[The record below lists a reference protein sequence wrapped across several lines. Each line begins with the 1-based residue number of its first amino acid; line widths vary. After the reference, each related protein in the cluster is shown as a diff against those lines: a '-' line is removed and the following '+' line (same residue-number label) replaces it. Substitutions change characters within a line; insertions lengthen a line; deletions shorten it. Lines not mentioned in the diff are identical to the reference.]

1 MAALIQVRPEGDVL
15 CDPASPLQCLVV
27 VFFFMHVHGALCIYL
42 IKYLALQGTDEIGC
56 GFTSILQVSTGAW
69 RGKGPNSQSHLF
81 PLENQSMG
89 IK

>member
-1 MAALIQVRPEGDVL
+1 MCSVILHHLCSVSCFGLVWFFVHVR
-15 CDPASPLQCLVV
+15 
-27 VFFFMHVHGALCIYL
+27 GARCIYL
-42 IKYLALQGTDEIGC
+42 IKYLALRGTDEIGC
-56 GFTSILQVSTGAW
+56 GFTSILQVSTGAR